1 MIEVLTWTKDA
12 WSDYFYWHQHDVS
25 TRNRINELIQDAA
38 TTPLSGIGKPVSLHA
53 SLAGLWS
60 RKIDMT
66 NRLIYA
72 VDNNTLTIISCRYHL
87 KMTMVLPSS

>member
-1 MIEVLTWTKDA
+1 MIEILKWTKNA
-12 WSDYFYWHQHDVS
+12 WSDYVYWHQHDIA
-25 TRNRINELIQDAA
+25 TRNRINELVQDAA
-38 TTPLSGIGKPVSLHA
+38 TTPFVGIGKPESLQA

-72 VDNNTLTIISCRYHL
+72 VDNKILTIISCRYHL
-87 KMTMVLPSS
+87 KITMVLPR